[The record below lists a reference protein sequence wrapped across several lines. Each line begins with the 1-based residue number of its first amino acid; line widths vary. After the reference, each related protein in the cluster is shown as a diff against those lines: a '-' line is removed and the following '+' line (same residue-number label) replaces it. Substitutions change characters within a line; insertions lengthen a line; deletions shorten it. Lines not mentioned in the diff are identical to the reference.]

1 VDLVVRLPRNGAD
14 VETSAHS
21 PEVSRSTL
29 AGTFA
34 GVAPR
39 PAIVTCLSADGRALG
54 ASIGGSMK
62 EPDRRSPGR
71 TPEVTD
77 EQLLLR
83 YTQGDVDAFEVLV
96 RRYRRELFNFLARFV
111 GDRALAEDVF
121 QETFLQV
128 HLSAGGFDVSRRLKP
143 WLFTIAANKARD
155 ALRSRY
161 RHSAAELDATVSGSD
176 QDQTRYV
183 ELMPAKVP
191 RPEETLQN
199 HEAAAAV
206 KSIVQQ
212 MPENLRIVLLLSY
225 FHDFAYK
232 DIAGIL
238 DVPLGTVKSR
248 LHVAVREFAKRWCA
262 AFGKGE
268 DER

>member
-1 VDLVVRLPRNGAD
+1 MESPNDRRA
-14 VETSAHS
+14 EST
-21 PEVSRSTL
+21 PEVS
-29 AGTFA
+29 
-34 GVAPR
+34 
-39 PAIVTCLSADGRALG
+39 
-54 ASIGGSMK
+54 
-62 EPDRRSPGR
+62 
-71 TPEVTD
+71 D
-77 EQLLLR
+77 EQLLLQ
-83 YTQGDVDAFEVLV
+83 YTQGAMDAFEELV

-111 GDRALAEDVF
+111 GDRALAEDIF

-161 RHSAAELDATVSGSD
+161 RHAAAELDAVLGGAD
-176 QDQTRYV
+176 QEQTRYID
-183 ELMPAKVP
+183 LMPAKVP

-199 HEAAAAV
+199 QEAAAAV
-206 KSIVQQ
+206 KNIVQE
-212 MPENLRIVLLLSY
+212 MPETLRMVLLLSY

-232 DIAGIL
+232 EIAGIL